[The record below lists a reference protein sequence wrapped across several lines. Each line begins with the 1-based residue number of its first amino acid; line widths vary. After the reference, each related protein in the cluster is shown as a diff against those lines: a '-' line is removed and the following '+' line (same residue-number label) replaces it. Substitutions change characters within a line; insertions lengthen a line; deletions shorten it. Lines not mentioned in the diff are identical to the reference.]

1 MILPWGALYQI
12 VNLAF
17 QVYIFIVVARALISW
32 VGPDPYNPIVRFLCR
47 ATDPLLDRLRR
58 WLPLEFGSLDLS
70 PIVLLLALYLVKDLL
85 LNLIA
90 QLARG

>member
-1 MILPWGALYQI
+1 MLWSALYQ
-12 VNLAF
+12 VVSLLF
-17 QVYIFIVVARALISW
+17 QVYIFIVVARVLISW
-32 VGPDPYNPIVRFLCR
+32 VGPDPYNPIVRFLCQ

-58 WLPLEFGSLDLS
+58 LVPLQFGSVDLT
-70 PIVLLLALYLVKDLL
+70 PVVLLLVLYLVKDLL